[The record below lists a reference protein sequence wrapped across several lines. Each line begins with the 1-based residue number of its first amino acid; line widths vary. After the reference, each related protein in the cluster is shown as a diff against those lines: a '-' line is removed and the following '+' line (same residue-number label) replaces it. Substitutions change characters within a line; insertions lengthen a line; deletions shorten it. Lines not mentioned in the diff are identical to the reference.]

1 MWKSLVKIY
10 SEGTLFKHIWITCY
24 ETILGFIY
32 GTLLGAFI
40 AILLWWSD
48 FACKVLDPYIV
59 VLNALP
65 KVALAPIIIFWVG
78 NGTNAI
84 IMIALLISI
93 VVTII
98 SVLNGFKE
106 VDNDKIRLMKTLGL
120 LNGKY

>member
-32 GTLLGAFI
+32 GTLLGTFI

-65 KVALAPIIIFWVG
+65 KVALAPIIIFLGWQWYQCY
-78 NGTNAI
+78 NND
-84 IMIALLISI
+84 S
-93 VVTII
+93 
-98 SVLNGFKE
+98 SLNFHCCNYNFCIKW
-106 VDNDKIRLMKTLGL
+106 I
-120 LNGKY
+120 